1 MASQALHAHC
11 PSCSLALSSLN
22 KHTEAVAY
30 YRKALELDPDNET
43 YKSNLKVAELRLREA
58 PSPVSPPGTG
68 RGGRAARGRGLGLT
82 RVGGTSPVPGVRHLF
97 NRVLSCGK
105 RLILAEP
112 PEMGGCESHGEA
124 PSRQEAEGWGL
135 CGPREGAGRQGEQAR
150 GRLV

>member
-1 MASQALHAHC
+1 MIQLAEEGGALTTPAPPPPSSGDPSSWGCWAWAGRRMASQALHAHC

-58 PSPVSPPGTG
+58 PSPVSPLGTG

-82 RVGGTSPVPGVRHLF
+82 RVGGTSLVPGVRHLF
-97 NRVLSCGK
+97 NGVLS
-105 RLILAEP
+105 
-112 PEMGGCESHGEA
+112 
-124 PSRQEAEGWGL
+124 
-135 CGPREGAGRQGEQAR
+135 
-150 GRLV
+150 